1 VLTDLGIDTLAA
13 DAPILEVWNKIDLL
27 SALTR
32 EEAVAAARF
41 ADRPPALVSAAT
53 GEGIDGLLAEIDK
66 RLGRGDAVVELVI
79 PAHEGRLINWLYEEA
94 EVLAREALDNGETRA
109 RVRVAAEKKE
119 RLLAQARRAGAALSL
134 E

>member
-1 VLTDLGIDTLAA
+1 M
-13 DAPILEVWNKIDLL
+13 
-27 SALTR
+27 
-32 EEAVAAARF
+32 
-41 ADRPPALVSAAT
+41 
-53 GEGIDGLLAEIDK
+53 
-66 RLGRGDAVVELVI
+66 VI

-119 RLLAQARRAGAALSL
+119 RLLAQVRRAGAALSL